1 MHNASDGSDG
11 LDRDSPVPLYL
22 QIRQRLIGMIA
33 KWPDPEE
40 KFPTDEQLAQHFD
53 VAKATV
59 RQALADLAQSGL
71 LTRRRGAGTFV
82 VPPLVE
88 KLRPNMNTEDQY
100 ELSGGA
106 VSHQIHAFDT
116 RPATA
121 PEAAALQ
128 IDEGTPVLSLRR
140 VRALA
145 HVPVAIDERVMT
157 AEIAGRLGLTHAA
170 ATSSIIDLVKRR
182 LKLARAAWD
191 LQARLAGDYDALLLQ
206 IRPEDPILVRSLTY
220 FDDEET
226 PILIG
231 ETRHRSDMV
240 RCGFEM
246 DLSASPRAGQVQ
258 SWTRE
263 ALLAGPPN
271 E

>member
-1 MHNASDGSDG
+1 MHNASDG

-33 KWPDPEE
+33 QWPDPNE
-40 KFPTDEQLAQHFD
+40 KFLTDEQLAQHFD

-59 RQALADLAQSGL
+59 RQALADLTQSGL

-88 KLRPNMNTEDQY
+88 KLRPNMDSEDQY

-106 VSHQIHAFDT
+106 VSYQIHAFDT
-116 RPATA
+116 RPAT
-121 PEAAALQ
+121 PSEAAALQ
-128 IDEGTPVLSLRR
+128 IDVGTPVLSLCRL
-140 VRALA
+140 RALA
-145 HVPVAIDERVMT
+145 HVPVAIDDRVMT
-157 AEIAGRLGLTHAA
+157 AEIAGRLGLTHAVA
-170 ATSSIIDLVKRR
+170 ASSIIDLVKRR
-182 LKLARAAWD
+182 LKLARASWD
-191 LQARLAGDYDALLLQ
+191 LQARLAGEYDALLLQ
-206 IRPEDPILVRSLTY
+206 IRPEDPILMRSLTY
-220 FDDEET
+220 FDDDDT

-246 DLSASPRAGQVQ
+246 DLTASPHAGRVQ

-263 ALLAGPPN
+263 ALLAGPSP